1 MRILGT
7 ATVSE
12 GMKIVLISRIAKK
25 FNTKKGD
32 IIVFYENDEGDI
44 IIRKGWETHT
54 HFQWKIEILAERRE
68 GKKP

>member
-25 FNTKKGD
+25 FDAKKGD

-44 IIRKGWETHT
+44 IIRKG
-54 HFQWKIEILAERRE
+54 
-68 GKKP
+68 

>member
-12 GMKIVLISRIAKK
+12 GMKIVLVSRVAKK
-25 FNTKKGD
+25 MEIKKGD

-44 IIRKGWETHT
+44 IIRKG
-54 HFQWKIEILAERRE
+54 
-68 GKKP
+68 

>member
-1 MRILGT
+1 VRILGT

-44 IIRKGWETHT
+44 IIRKG
-54 HFQWKIEILAERRE
+54 
-68 GKKP
+68 

>member
-12 GMKIVLISRIAKK
+12 GMKIVLISRVAKK
-25 FNTKKGD
+25 MEIKKSD

-44 IIRKGWETHT
+44 IIRKG
-54 HFQWKIEILAERRE
+54 
-68 GKKP
+68 